1 MQTDAA
7 RSAGMDKHIRLIAWM
22 APAEPPIATTRRKP
36 SLILSPSPSGRALA
50 RCLSGAAG
58 ATGSSRLPVD
68 ARSGEPGQKLVGFD
82 LLLQRLVEEVRGLF
96 HAKFV
101 GPGLERPVAGDFI
114 VLHGLPGSDERRIER
129 VGALE
134 LVHEFLGLV
143 DDAEDRLAGLA
154 ARGLSH
160 LLENLV
166 EALDVLFGRVA
177 MGLESVLELR
187 RHRLLGHFRQGS
199 QNLLLR
205 EIDVLQR
212 LGEKILERIGGL
224 HLCHFLSAPMLRRS
238 ENGFMRD
245 MFLSSGAQADRAFSS
260 RLDAAREGAA
270 VRGLSGA
277 APRADADRRG
287 RTLHGSGRAD
297 LAAMQPFQRLR
308 RRNLSKRQNATA
320 KEATNA
326 SRHRLR
332 RGCGARA
339 REHGW

>member
-7 RSAGMDKHIRLIAWM
+7 RSAGMDEHIRLIAWM

-224 HLCHFLSAPMLRRS
+224 HLCHFSARPCCGGARTASCAICSFRPERS
-238 ENGFMRD
+238 RTVL
-245 MFLSSGAQADRAFSS
+245 FLLVWMQRERAPPC
-260 RLDAAREGAA
+260 AAFPAPLVVRTPIAVAERCTGPA
-270 VRGLSGA
+270 VRIWRRCSLSKGFGA
-277 APRADADRRG
+277 E
-287 RTLHGSGRAD
+287 TCQNVKT
-297 LAAMQPFQRLR
+297 QPPR
-308 RRNLSKRQNATA
+308 RRRTPPAT
-320 KEATNA
+320 
-326 SRHRLR
+326 
-332 RGCGARA
+332 G
-339 REHGW
+339 